1 MRPAPALECFACRR
15 VLGKRAGHFLTD
27 GARVLCSRCI
37 WRGDLHLA
45 LWPDCDCP
53 DHLPVDHTEAQGTR
67 AGTAAALGLW
77 PHGRTTS

>member
-1 MRPAPALECFACRR
+1 MDQNKFRHVVVMGVSGSGKSTVAQLLADK
-15 VLGKRAGHFLTD
+15 LGWDMQEGD
-27 GARVLCSRCI
+27 
-37 WRGDLHLA
+37 DLHPQ
-45 LWPDCDCP
+45 LWPDCDRR